1 MTNANASGPNVPTET
16 ADPRAAA
23 RKPGAGSE
31 DRPGFDLGGSTD
43 PSSEEAAGLP
53 PGGPKGTTASG
64 STASGR
70 AGGLTDPSGSRPS
83 PTGPAR

>member
-1 MTNANASGPNVPTET
+1 MTNASASAPKVPTET
-16 ADPRAAA
+16 ADPKAAA
-23 RKPGAGSE
+23 RKPDPGSE

-43 PSSEEAAGLP
+43 PSSKEPAGLP
-53 PGGPKGTTASG
+53 PAGPKGTTASS

-70 AGGLTDPSGSRPS
+70 ADGLTDPSGSRPD